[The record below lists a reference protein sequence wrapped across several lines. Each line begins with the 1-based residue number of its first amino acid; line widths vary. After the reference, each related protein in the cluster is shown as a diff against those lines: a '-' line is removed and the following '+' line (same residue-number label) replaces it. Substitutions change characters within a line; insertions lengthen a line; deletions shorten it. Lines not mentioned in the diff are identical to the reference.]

1 MSQYDQEAHARLAG
15 VSDLIA
21 AEGKYHPNCFK
32 RFQRGAA
39 RNKQNS
45 DKTDLAMEWLIN
57 EIRKSA
63 NKRHVIQLSEVW
75 NRYCELAIQADVEV
89 PASFKSRRGTF
100 KEKRKNY
107 VQESYD
113 FVTVPNEDVLLVGYP
128 GNLHMYPFQRK
139 KNVVQS
145 LHINL
150 LMRDS

>member
-1 MSQYDQEAHARLAG
+1 
-15 VSDLIA
+15 
-21 AEGKYHPNCFK
+21 
-32 RFQRGAA
+32 
-39 RNKQNS
+39 
-45 DKTDLAMEWLIN
+45 MEWLIN